1 MIGNRLYTEIGYL
14 SINHV
19 GEELC
24 GDHVEIVCPNPDT
37 KIIVLADGLGSG
49 VKANILSTL
58 TAEMLSTMMAN
69 QLPIDECVRY
79 IAKTLPVCKVR
90 GVAYSTFTVVK
101 IYQNKYVDIY
111 NYDNPTPF
119 MIHNGKIK
127 ELNFDTIKIDNK
139 TIYHSSIEASLFDT
153 FFLMSDG
160 VKYAGVGETLNF
172 GWDLPEI
179 HEFAEALYHT
189 SYSSKSLATI
199 LIDHCNELYNH
210 RPGDDTTCAVVR
222 IREHSQANLMI
233 GPPSNKED
241 DERMMSLFFAKA
253 GKHIVC
259 GGTTSNIVA
268 NYLHQDLDLALDYI
282 DKDIPP
288 TSHIE
293 GVDLVTE
300 GVITLNRVL
309 EYTKNYITTNSD
321 YFSWSYKQDGA
332 SLISKI
338 LLEEA
343 TDINFFVGCA
353 VNQAHQSENINIK
366 FKMQLIDELTKL
378 LKQIGKT
385 VVVTYY

>member
-1 MIGNRLYTEIGYL
+1 MIGNKLYTEIGYL

-139 TIYHSSIEASLFDT
+139 TIFHSSIEATLFDT

-210 RPGDDTTCAVVR
+210 RPGDDTTCAVIR
-222 IREHSQANLMI
+222 IREHSQVNLMI

-241 DERMMSLFFAKA
+241 DERIMSLFFAKA

-268 NYLHQDLDLALDYI
+268 NYLHQDLDLALDYV

-309 EYTKNYITTNSD
+309 EYTKNYIETNSD

-385 VVVTYY
+385 VIVTYY

>member
-1 MIGNRLYTEIGYL
+1 MIGNKLYTEIGYL

-139 TIYHSSIEASLFDT
+139 TIFHSSIEATLFDT

-210 RPGDDTTCAVVR
+210 RPGDDTTCAVIR

-233 GPPSNKED
+233 GPPSSKED
-241 DERMMSLFFAKA
+241 DERIMSLFFAKA

-268 NYLHQDLDLALDYI
+268 NYLHQDLDLALDYV

-309 EYTKNYITTNSD
+309 EYTKNYIETNSD

-385 VVVTYY
+385 VIVTYY

>member
-1 MIGNRLYTEIGYL
+1 MIGNKLYTEIGYL

-139 TIYHSSIEASLFDT
+139 TIFHSSIEATLFDT

-210 RPGDDTTCAVVR
+210 RPGDDTTCAVIR

-241 DERMMSLFFAKA
+241 DERIMSLFFAKA

-268 NYLHQDLDLALDYI
+268 NYLHQDLDLALDYV

-309 EYTKNYITTNSD
+309 EYTKNYIETNSD

-385 VVVTYY
+385 VIVTYY